1 MARSVSLGPYP
12 VRARVLLHAPI
23 AEMAR
28 RISPATGTLE
38 SVDPRSCLLLAGV
51 PSLDGL
57 AVWMSTL
64 GVEFEIQD
72 PPEARTHLR
81 KMGERALRAAGAP
94 KQPRRR

>member
-1 MARSVSLGPYP
+1 
-12 VRARVLLHAPI
+12 LHAPI
-23 AEMAR
+23 AEMAK

-38 SVDPRSCLLLAGV
+38 SVGARACRRLAGA

-72 PPEARTHLR
+72 PLEARAHLR
-81 KMGERALRAAGAP
+81 KMGERALRAAGERVRA
-94 KQPRRR
+94 RRR

>member
-1 MARSVSLGPYP
+1 
-12 VRARVLLHAPI
+12 
-23 AEMAR
+23 
-28 RISPATGTLE
+28 LE

-72 PPEARTHLR
+72 PPEARAHLR
-81 KMGERALRAAGAP
+81 KIGERALRAAGVP
-94 KQPRRR
+94 TRTRRR